1 MESFY
6 INRENETL
14 GPLTAGEVRAARVRP
29 NELLRYGE
37 EGPWLHLSTL
47 ISTNAEARED
57 LDEALDPDE
66 PGPEPWE
73 RRNLAEW
80 TWPAML
86 LGADALWF
94 VTAARI
100 NDTAAGWGTALL
112 LVGIMA
118 FCVAGLLQRR
128 PWAWNL
134 AALITAASSAWLL
147 APLIAAPSAGLALW
161 SSINLL
167 AALLLF
173 FRRPRGAALDW
184 SREHRRLLLVL
195 AENPATEALPFRFRT
210 DRAGPWHALIGV
222 LVFFVIVLGGVY
234 VYHRVRYPEL
244 SIPISLIPRGTDL
257 LGRLARLSVYALM
270 VTMAVVLA
278 RRGGSALLG
287 LGITIGQGWK
297 RAAWTGFR
305 LFLVLS
311 VVLLGG
317 RWLLRTVEV
326 IEERIAQ
333 PADPDTPD
341 APGSSTVAEVRTTVQ
356 DVLERTAQRS
366 IFSLPQLWAL
376 LVALLLGP
384 LCEEIFFRGLLF
396 GSLRRQWP
404 FWAAAGLS
412 TLIFA
417 VAHGPIAGW
426 SLATVLFWLEIGAG
440 GLIAAYAYELTGTL
454 VAPLV
459 MHVLFNAAQTATGM
473 APLG

>member
-6 INRENETL
+6 INRGDEVL
-14 GPLTAGEVRAARVRP
+14 GPLTSEEVRAARVKP
-29 NELLRYGE
+29 TELLRYGE
-37 EGPWLHLSTL
+37 EGPWLHLATL

-94 VTAARI
+94 VTAARM
-100 NDTAAGWGTALL
+100 NNTAAGWGTALL

-118 FCVAGLLQRR
+118 FSVAGLLQRR

-134 AALITAASSAWLL
+134 AALIAAASSAWML
-147 APLIAAPSAGLALW
+147 APLIASPSAGLALW
-161 SSINLL
+161 SSLNLL
-167 AALLLF
+167 AALLLL

-184 SREHRRLLLVL
+184 SRSHRRLLVVL
-195 AENPATEALPFRFRT
+195 SDDPATEARPFRFRT
-210 DRAGPWHALIGV
+210 DRAGPFHALVGV
-222 LVFFVIVLGGVY
+222 LLFFVVVVGGVY
-234 VYHRVRYPEL
+234 AYHKVRYPEL

-257 LGRLARLSVYALM
+257 VGRLSRLSVYALM
-270 VTMAVVLA
+270 VTMAVLLA

-326 IEERIAQ
+326 IEQRIAA
-333 PADPDTPD
+333 PAATDDPGD
-341 APGSSTVAEVRTTVQ
+341 PGSSTVAEVRDTVH
-356 DVLERTAQRS
+356 DVLERTAQRAV
-366 IFSLPQLWAL
+366 FSLPQLWAL
-376 LVALLLGP
+376 LVALLIGP

-396 GSLRRQWP
+396 GALRRQWP

-426 SLATVLFWLEIGAG
+426 TLATVLFWMEIAAG
-440 GLIAAYAYELTGTL
+440 GFIAAYAYELTGTL
-454 VAPLV
+454 FAPLI
-459 MHVLFNAAQTATGM
+459 MHMLFNAAQTATGM